1 MNAFDLATSTLAM
14 LASPRGVRAQ
24 PVPRQ
29 PAQLLEIYEMENCP
43 YCRIVREVLTTLD
56 IDALIFPCPKQGSR
70 YRDKLMQLGGKT
82 QFPYL
87 VDPNTGAAMYESAD
101 IIRYLYE
108 TYTDRRAPSQLRIK
122 AINTSGSMIA
132 SGFRGKKG
140 LYAKPA
146 AEAPEKPLELYSF
159 EASPY
164 ARPVRELLCE
174 LALPY
179 ITRNIGRTQLD
190 DWLLPPMRAKFAPNY
205 RPSGRNREKLLALAG
220 TVQSPYLV
228 DPNTGTQM
236 GEADAIMEYLR
247 NAYGAR

>member
-1 MNAFDLATSTLAM
+1 MNAFDLATSSLAL
-14 LASPRGVRAQ
+14 LAAPRGVRAR
-24 PVPRQ
+24 PAARQ

-43 YCRIVREVLTTLD
+43 YCRVVREVLTSLD
-56 IDALIFPCPKQGSR
+56 IDALIYPCPKQGTR
-70 YRDKLMQLGGKT
+70 YRDTLMQLGGKA

-87 VDPNTGAAMYESAD
+87 VDPNTGTAMYESAD
-101 IIRYLYE
+101 IIRYLYQ
-108 TYTDRRAPSQLRIK
+108 TYADRPAPSHFRIK
-122 AINTSGSMIA
+122 ALNTSSSMLA

-146 AEAPEKPLELYSF
+146 ADAPPQPLELYSF

-190 DWLLPPMRAKFAPNY
+190 DWLLPGMRARLAPDY
-205 RPSGRNREKLLALAG
+205 RPTGRNREKLLALAG

-228 DPNTGTQM
+228 DPNTDTTM
-236 GEADAIMEYLR
+236 GEAAAIMDYLR
-247 NAYGAR
+247 REYGK